1 MTRELDLRELPA
13 NPSER
18 RPDIDALRVGATYL
32 LFVFHVAKVFDPAP
46 FYHIRN
52 NEVSGAFYIVA
63 GFISLWHM
71 PLFFLLAGWSA
82 RASLAVRGAGGFA
95 GERVRRLLMPLIAG
109 CVLFGPLFKY
119 CELRSGLDLNYHGL
133 RVSAAL
139 QQQLLT
145 ITGHRFD
152 LLAPFHESFM
162 AFVPTYFT
170 HLERFTWGHLWFIAY
185 LFTISLA
192 WLPLLRLIGRGPIK
206 TTRNLALWLYSPLV
220 ALALIQVTLR
230 GRWPGIYNLYN
241 DWANVAFY
249 SVFFVAGF
257 VIAANPRLEARCVAE
272 RWRAFALAVL
282 AMLTELAGALG
293 LVKAPWILLVASAV
307 AAWSFNV
314 ALLGF
319 AEVWLR
325 RPWRHSAY
333 FTESAFPVYILHQP
347 VIVAIGFFLVRLPL
361 AILPKFVLLLTSSVL
376 GTMLLYEALRRLQP
390 ARLLLGMKPLACPL
404 PKAKKLA
411 TAALLLLLLPTPS
424 AHAETSLKATL
435 YEIGSHQ
442 TVVLF
447 QWELERDPRHWR
459 SQYRTP
465 AGDLFAADDVAW
477 ERERFTRYEYKRP
490 PVDETARVERRDGKV
505 IYTQVMGGRTRT
517 AVEDDSLNY
526 TVGPTLI
533 RYVQSEWPSVL
544 AGRRLITR
552 YGVPDM
558 LRSFE
563 FEIQRD
569 YSRPESSQGDV
580 VVRIRPR
587 NPFLRWFVDPVYLVL
602 TNDGQALHKLIG
614 RVLPM
619 ERRKGKFHPFD
630 AEMVVQP

>member
-1 MTRELDLRELPA
+1 MMSESEVQRTISP
-13 NPSER
+13 ER

-52 NEVSGAFYIVA
+52 DQVSGVFYILA

-82 RASLAVRGAGGFA
+82 HASLSSRGAGGFA
-95 GERVRRLLMPLIAG
+95 RERVRRLLVPLIAG
-109 CVLFGPLFKY
+109 CILFGPLFKY
-119 CELRSGLDLNYHGL
+119 CELRSGLDLNYSGL

-139 QQQLLT
+139 QQQLLA

-152 LLAPFHESFM
+152 LLPPFHESFVS
-162 AFVPTYFT
+162 FLPTFFT
-170 HLERFTWGHLWFIAY
+170 RLERFTWGHLWFIAY
-185 LFTISLA
+185 LFTLSLA
-192 WLPLLRLIGRGPIK
+192 WLPILRLIGRARVR
-206 TTRNLALWLYSPLV
+206 TTQPATVWLYSPLIL
-220 ALALIQVTLR
+220 LALIQLTLR

-257 VIAANPRLEARCVAE
+257 VIAANRALEERCVTE
-272 RWRAFALAVL
+272 RWRALGIAVL
-282 AMLTELAGALG
+282 AMLTELMGALG
-293 LVKAPWILLVASAV
+293 LVKAPWILLVASAL
-307 AAWSFNV
+307 AAWCFNL
-314 ALLGF
+314 AALGF
-319 AEVWLR
+319 AATWLR

-333 FTESAFPVYILHQP
+333 FTESAFPIYILHQP
-347 VIVAIGFFLVRLPL
+347 VIVAIGFWLVRLP
-361 AILPKFVLLLTSSVL
+361 IGIFPKFVLLLTASVI
-376 GTMLLYEALRRLQP
+376 GTMFVYEVLRRLQP

-404 PKAKKLA
+404 PKARVLA
-411 TAALLLLLLPTPS
+411 GAALVLILVPATR
-424 AHAETSLKATL
+424 AHADTDLKATL

-442 TVVLF
+442 SVVLF
-447 QWELERDPRHWR
+447 HWQLERDPLHWR

-477 ERERFTRYEYKRP
+477 DRGRFTRYEYQRP
-490 PVDETARVERRDGKV
+490 PVDEIARVERRDGKV
-505 IYTQVMGGRTRT
+505 IYTQVMSGRTRT
-517 AVEDDSLNY
+517 AVEDDSANY

-533 RYVQSEWPSVL
+533 RYVQSEWSAVL
-544 AGRRLITR
+544 AGQRLITR
-552 YGVPDM
+552 YGVPDQ

-569 YSRPESSQGDV
+569 YTHPESSHGDV
-580 VVRIRPR
+580 VVRIRPH
-587 NPFLRWFVDPVYLVL
+587 NPLLRWFVDPVYLVL

-630 AEMVVQP
+630 AELVVQP

>member
-1 MTRELDLRELPA
+1 
-13 NPSER
+13 
-18 RPDIDALRVGATYL
+18 
-32 LFVFHVAKVFDPAP
+32 
-46 FYHIRN
+46 
-52 NEVSGAFYIVA
+52 
-63 GFISLWHM
+63 M

-82 RASLAVRGAGGFA
+82 KASLVVRGAGGFA
-95 GERVRRLLMPLIAG
+95 RERVRRLLIPLVAG
-109 CVLFGPLFKY
+109 CILFGPLFKY

-152 LLAPFHESFM
+152 LLPPFQESFI

-170 HLERFTWGHLWFIAY
+170 RLERFTWGHLWFIAY
-185 LFTISLA
+185 LFTLSLA
-192 WLPLLRLIGRGPIK
+192 WLPILRLIGRVPIRA
-206 TTRNLALWLYSPLV
+206 TRNLALWVYSPVVL
-220 ALALIQVTLR
+220 LALIQLTLR

-257 VIAANPRLEARCVAE
+257 VIAANRTLEERCATE
-272 RWRAFALAVL
+272 RWRALTIAVL
-282 AMLTELAGALG
+282 AMLTELLGALG
-293 LVKAPWILLVASAV
+293 LVKAPWVLLVASAL
-307 AAWSFNV
+307 AAWCFNV

-319 AEVWLR
+319 AAVWLR

-333 FTESAFPVYILHQP
+333 FTESAFPIYILHQP
-347 VIVAIGFFLVRLPL
+347 VIVAIGFWLVRLPIG
-361 AILPKFVLLLTSSVL
+361 ILPKFVLLVTASVI
-376 GTMLLYEALRRLQP
+376 GTMLLYEVLRRLQP
-390 ARLLLGMKPLACPL
+390 ARLLLGMKPLACPI
-404 PKAKKLA
+404 PKARVLA
-411 TAALLLLLLPTPS
+411 GAALVLVLMPATQ
-424 AHAETSLKATL
+424 AHADESLKATL

-447 QWELERDPRHWR
+447 HWQLARDPLHWR

-477 ERERFTRYEYKRP
+477 EHDRFTRYEYQRP

-517 AVEDDSLNY
+517 AVEDDSSNY

-552 YGVPDM
+552 YGVPDQ

-569 YSRPESSQGDV
+569 YSRPESNQDV